1 VSSNIGCLLPASGR
15 SGFLLNE
22 QRFLQRRRLGWMLGL
37 KKYRE
42 KRLNMQFNV
51 RIPDNDEGR
60 LEPA

>member
-1 VSSNIGCLLPASGR
+1 
-15 SGFLLNE
+15 LNE